1 MQVIADLG
9 IWWYSGGFK
18 FFVEKLFEK
27 LRNTADFFSILDL
40 LRTLFSP
47 FRQISA
53 GTTSSLALDVRFRA
67 FLDRLFSR
75 FFGAFIRIFITLI
88 GIVVLTIQFILSL
101 VLIILCPFLPLAPL
115 GCLFL
120 YFNGV
125 IF

>member
-18 FFVEKLFEK
+18 FFVEKLLEK

-53 GTTSSLALDVRFRA
+53 GATSSLALDVRFRA

-75 FFGAFIRIFITLI
+75 FFGAFIRIFIILI
-88 GIVVLTIQFILSL
+88 GIIILTIQFILSL
-101 VLIILCPFLPLAPL
+101 VLVILYPFLPLAPL